1 MPLGRCHR
9 SSTRSPSPLLSRQR
23 CRRSRNAAAR
33 RAPPVLRRHRPP
45 RPRELG
51 CRALAESDHV
61 YGDRMQPRH

>member
-33 RAPPVLRRHRPP
+33 
-45 RPRELG
+45 
-51 CRALAESDHV
+51 
-61 YGDRMQPRH
+61 